1 MGKVQKGLE
10 NVNALETKISFI
22 DGREGILE
30 YRGYNINQLANLSYA
45 AVSYLLIYGE
55 LPNESE
61 LTAFTK
67 ELRENREIDKEI
79 IEVVHACNFNVEAM
93 DVLRTAVSYL
103 SHCDPDLSENT
114 LEANLRKAMRIIAKV
129 PTIIATFYRIR
140 NGLERILPDSSLS
153 HGANFL
159 YMLRGSKPTETEA
172 KIMEADF
179 VISAEHE
186 LNASTFSARV
196 SISTLS
202 DLHSGISAG
211 MGTLKGPLHGGAR
224 FEVMKMLDEIKT
236 PEKAEEYVLNLIT
249 NKKRVMGFGHRVY
262 KTYDPRG
269 VIFKK
274 LAREIAEEKGD
285 LCWYEIAENIERT
298 VIRELVEKRGKPI
311 YPNVDFYIG
320 VIYNYLGIPPKLATS
335 VFSIGRVVGWIAHC
349 IEQYADNRLIRPRA
363 QYTGDRGAKI
373 IPSIVPMTPDT

>member
-1 MGKVQKGLE
+1 MGKVEKGLE
-10 NVNALETKISFI
+10 NINVLETKISFI
-22 DGREGILE
+22 DGEKGILE
-30 YRGYNINQLANLSYA
+30 YRGININELASLPYA
-45 AVSYLLIYGE
+45 AVTYLLMYGKIPSENE
-55 LPNESE
+55 LA
-61 LTAFTK
+61 AFSSA
-67 ELRENREIDKEI
+67 LRENREIDDEI

-114 LEANLRKAMRIIAKV
+114 LEANLRKGMRIIAQV
-129 PTIIATFYRIR
+129 PTIVATFYRVR
-140 NGLERILPDSSLS
+140 KGLEPVLPDPDLS

-159 YMLRGSKPTETEA
+159 YMLRGSRPSETEC
-172 KIMEADF
+172 KVMEADF

-196 SISTLS
+196 TVSTLS
-202 DLHSGISAG
+202 DLHSAISAG

-224 FEVMKMLDEIKT
+224 LKVMKMLDEIKS
-236 PEKAEEYVLNLIT
+236 PEKAEDYILNLIK
-249 NKKRVMGFGHRVY
+249 NRQRIMGFGHRVY

-274 LAREIAEEKGD
+274 LAKEIAEEKGD
-285 LCWYEIAENIERT
+285 LSWYEIAENIEKT

-320 VIYNYLGIPPKLATS
+320 VIYKYLGIPPSLATS
-335 VFSIGRVVGWIAHC
+335 IFAIGRCAGWIAHC

-363 QYTGDRGAKI
+363 KYTGARKVNI
-373 IPSIVPMTPDT
+373 N